1 MNEIEKLLQEMAEH
15 IHDVITVSLVGQDGL
30 IIAEYV
36 NKETVGTMD
45 TEFTAA
51 TITTV
56 MLKIT
61 DVVSGV
67 NLGKMVDNLLST
79 EDGHFLT
86 KYIGDGSAFLSIV
99 AKRGANLGAMRYVSK
114 VYGQKLWEL
123 LPH

>member
-1 MNEIEKLLQEMAEH
+1 MNEIEKLLQEMADH
-15 IHDVITVSLVGQDGL
+15 IHDVITISLVGQDGL
-30 IIAEYV
+30 IIAEYI
-36 NKETVGTMD
+36 NKEHISSMN

-51 TITTV
+51 TVTTV
-56 MLKIT
+56 MLKLT

-79 EDGHFLT
+79 EDAHFLT
-86 KYIGDGSAFLSIV
+86 KYIGDGSAFLCIV

-114 VYGQKLWEL
+114 VYAQKLWDF

>member
-1 MNEIEKLLQEMAEH
+1 MNRIQELLKEMAEH
-15 IHDVITVSLVGQDGL
+15 IHGVVSVALVGQDGL

-36 NKETVGTMD
+36 NQDEVGSMD

-51 TITTV
+51 TLTSA
-56 MLKIT
+56 MLKLT

-67 NLGKMVDNLLST
+67 KLGRMVDNLLST
-79 EDGHFLT
+79 EQGHFLT
-86 KYIGDGSAFLSIV
+86 KYIGDGSAFLSII

-114 VYGQKLWEL
+114 VYGEKLWDL